1 MKKLIILTIALI
13 NINTYSA
20 NAIELGSI
28 ASSVAKSV
36 AKDTIDQ
43 QKNLMMDMYDQKV
56 EELGNEA
63 KEDLRA
69 KLNGEESENSDDKSQ
84 QNTIIKRTY
93 KQYRK
98 AGEVSSNDIPKVFG
112 DRYYKLSERNDF
124 SSYKKAKKFRYSFK
138 DKELPK
144 KIWK

>member
-1 MKKLIILTIALI
+1 MKKFIILTIALI

-28 ASSVAKSV
+28 AADVAKSV
-36 AKDTIDQ
+36 ATDTINQ
-43 QKNLMMDMYDQKV
+43 QKDQMMDMYDQKV

-69 KLNGEESENSDDKSQ
+69 TLNGEEPENSGDTS
-84 QNTIIKRTY
+84 QNTTIKRTY

-98 AGEVSSNDIPKVFG
+98 AGEISSNDIPKVFG
-112 DRYYKLSERNDF
+112 DRYYKLSEKNDF
-124 SSYKKAKKFRYSFK
+124 SSYKKTKQFKYSFK

-144 KIWK
+144 KIWE